1 MDVAARNHS
10 IALPTAAPEVQLSAA
25 VQSSLKYPFRQE
37 YGHFI
42 AGAWVSGVSGATIV
56 QHNPATGEALA
67 RIQAGTPE
75 DINRAVAAAR
85 AAFPAWSRSSAEQRQ
100 EILMEIA
107 ARLRRR
113 LKDFA
118 LMESLNNGKTL
129 AEASLHDVPEACGQ
143 FELFAGAA
151 YGLHGETRDFADALA
166 IVHREALG
174 VVAQIIPWNVPLLM
188 ASMKLAPA
196 LASGNTIV
204 LKPAET
210 VCLSVLEFIAEISDL
225 IPRGVVNVV
234 TGYGSEIGEALV
246 THPDVRKVAFTG
258 STATARKII
267 AYAAQNIIPQTLEL
281 GGKSANIICPSAD
294 LEAAAQAAT
303 VSTVFNKGEVCMA
316 GSRLFVHR
324 SIKNDFL
331 DRFVEAIKR
340 VQIGDPLN
348 ENTRL
353 GAMSSRA
360 QFEKVRGYFDIAR
373 SEGATVLT
381 GGEVARG
388 PSVEKGLFLTPTVL
402 DNVTNDMRVARE
414 EIFGP
419 VTTVIVWDDE
429 TDMIHQSN
437 DSRYGLAG
445 AVWTSDLN
453 QAHRIARHLETGIVW
468 VNSYY
473 NLPRGVAVG
482 GYKQSGFGRELA
494 WDILKDYTITKSVV
508 LRLT

>member
-1 MDVAARNHS
+1 
-10 IALPTAAPEVQLSAA
+10 
-25 VQSSLKYPFRQE
+25 
-37 YGHFI
+37 
-42 AGAWVSGVSGATIV
+42 
-56 QHNPATGEALA
+56 
-67 RIQAGTPE
+67 
-75 DINRAVAAAR
+75 
-85 AAFPAWSRSSAEQRQ
+85 
-100 EILMEIA
+100 
-107 ARLRRR
+107 
-113 LKDFA
+113 
-118 LMESLNNGKTL
+118 
-129 AEASLHDVPEACGQ
+129 
-143 FELFAGAA
+143 
-151 YGLHGETRDFADALA
+151 
-166 IVHREALG
+166 
-174 VVAQIIPWNVPLLM
+174 M

-267 AYAAQNIIPQTLEL
+267 AYAAQKHHPADFGA

-294 LEAAAQAAT
+294 LEPPRKQPRYPLYSIRGS
-303 VSTVFNKGEVCMA
+303 VHG

-473 NLPRGVAVG
+473 NLPRGSLSEATSRAASAVN
-482 GYKQSGFGRELA
+482 
-494 WDILKDYTITKSVV
+494 
-508 LRLT
+508 LRGTS